1 MLLLLGAWHAQAA
14 TVTGI
19 IVYDTAGSG
28 GSMVSGG
35 ANTLGGDGAVN
46 LYLDTGLG
54 FVNSGNGSST
64 AISVPLAPGTY
75 TWTYHVDASGYVNG
89 FYMQLDLFFDG
100 NNSNAGIMGVVPIY
114 NPSPSLSAPTTT
126 TSYDLGFDNSIGS
139 NSLSFVDGPNMVT
152 LTNFTFLSG
161 GTDLVSQ
168 YDSVPNGVADFY
180 GTIALSVQGTVSTP
194 EPASLA
200 LAIGGLMLLVVRARF
215 R

>member
-1 MLLLLGAWHAQAA
+1 MLLGALHAQAA
-14 TVTGI
+14 TVTGM
-19 IVYDTAGSG
+19 IVYDTTGSG

-35 ANTLGGDGAVN
+35 ANTLGGDFAVN
-46 LYLDTGLG
+46 LYLNTGSG
-54 FVNSGNGSST
+54 FVNSGDSLSST

-75 TWTYHVDASGYVNG
+75 TWTYHVDASGSVSG
-89 FYMQLDLFFDG
+89 SYMQLDLFFDG
-100 NNSNAGIMGVVPIY
+100 NKSNAGITGVVPIY

-126 TSYDLGFDNSIGS
+126 TSYDLGFNSSTGS
-139 NSLSFVDGPNMVT
+139 NSLSFVDGSNTVT

-161 GTDLVSQ
+161 GTDLVSPF
-168 YDSVPNGVADFY
+168 DDVPNGVADFY
-180 GTIALSVQGTVSTP
+180 GAIALNVQGTASTP